1 MEERD
6 VTIPM
11 EAVFDIRRDVSALL
25 DLFRDEEDE
34 RARARAARWAE
45 TDPKMREL
53 RERIEYH
60 RARLA
65 AAEAH
70 QEQKRDSA

>member
-1 MEERD
+1 MDKKR
-6 VTIPM
+6 I
-11 EAVFDIRRDVSALL
+11 
-25 DLFRDEEDE
+25 E
-34 RARARAARWAE
+34 RARARTAHWAA

-65 AAEAH
+65 AEDRR
-70 QEQKRDSA
+70 QEPRRESS

>member
-1 MEERD
+1 MDRKR
-6 VTIPM
+6 M
-11 EAVFDIRRDVSALL
+11 KKAK
-25 DLFRDEEDE
+25 E
-34 RARARAARWAE
+34 RAERWAA

-65 AAEAH
+65 A
-70 QEQKRDSA
+70 QERAQARRRASS

>member
-1 MEERD
+1 MDKKR
-6 VTIPM
+6 I
-11 EAVFDIRRDVSALL
+11 
-25 DLFRDEEDE
+25 E
-34 RARARAARWAE
+34 RAKARTARWVE

-65 AAEAH
+65 AAEAA
-70 QEQKRDSA
+70 QEQQRENT